1 MTGVDT
7 HHVSDVSMYCCNK
20 LPDLGNLKAHWRLGL
35 WQPTY
40 SDNGWNVQLSIR
52 NTFII
57 GKHHHN
63 IEQTLKKRNE
73 IRQETSGRFAR
84 GLRRYEPEACSTDY
98 MASGSLYRARIGTYR
113 HVTCWRRV
121 EVLKHHTVI
130 PSSSIQRRA
139 GDGRWCWY
147 EWPLGAGPFSVACQK
162 KQLSELIGQ
171 QMFVINLEAAYWFI
185 LIQTDS

>member
-7 HHVSDVSMYCCNK
+7 HHVSDISLYCCNK

-73 IRQETSGRFAR
+73 IRQETSGRFAVEDTEDMSQKR
-84 GLRRYEPEACSTDY
+84 VPLTTWLQEACTRHVS
-98 MASGSLYRARIGTYR
+98 ARIGTW
-113 HVTCWRRV
+113 HVERRV
-121 EVLKHHTVI
+121 EVLK
-130 PSSSIQRRA
+130 PWYRNSIIFHPETGCTFLRRRWALMLIWVTSWCRAVQRCLVWI
-139 GDGRWCWY
+139 DW
-147 EWPLGAGPFSVACQK
+147 L
-162 KQLSELIGQ
+162 
-171 QMFVINLEAAYWFI
+171 
-185 LIQTDS
+185 DSKCS

>member
-7 HHVSDVSMYCCNK
+7 HHVSDISLYCCNK

-57 GKHHHN
+57 GKHHRN

-73 IRQETSGRFAR
+73 LRQETSGRFAVEDSEDMSQKR
-84 GLRRYEPEACSTDY
+84 VPLTTWLQEACTGHVS
-98 MASGSLYRARIGTYR
+98 ARIGTW
-113 HVTCWRRV
+113 HVGAG
-121 EVLKHHTVI
+121 LKYWNHDTT
-130 PSSSIQRRA
+130 SIIFHPETGAPFCA

-147 EWPLGAGPFSVACQK
+147 EWPLGAGPFSVAWSK
-162 KQLSELIGQ
+162 KIGQ
-171 QMFVINLEAAYWFI
+171 QMFGNKSWSCI